1 MASVDL
7 QEKVNFTR
15 LSRLLVDKGTEAL
28 RNTFDGI
35 HPPASLPAVL
45 NANKTSLLRLKPRV
59 INNSQWNLLYPP
71 SGDPAD
77 AKTFDVT
84 LLTVLFRNICG
95 FSKTGWSVMPVDT
108 DRSTQA
114 NIVRIKSYRNEVY
127 AHVTSTQV
135 DDATFESLWQKISQA
150 LIELNIPQ
158 NDVDNLKICPLALEE
173 EIYIRV
179 LKDWKL
185 REEECIAQE
194 QEVLKELTH
203 LRQIAEESRDGIN
216 KILTLHDKKE
226 LPESPQKRLSQVPGD
241 SSPENKRCKQ
251 DDDDH
256 LRKLAKCSFKT
267 KIKRKVE
274 FFMPETRKWLF
285 KEVND
290 WFLGEKN
297 GSRILVLKAG
307 PGFGKS
313 VFAAKLCEDFKKN
326 GKLAACHF
334 CDFSDSNY
342 RNPMMMLQSLASQ
355 MCENIHGFK
364 EKLLDQLK
372 RPHKVSSLKDAF
384 GVYLQNPLDELE
396 IDELEPLLIVIDG
409 LDESSADDKND
420 IVNLVADYFP
430 DLPDHIRVLVTSRP
444 EISLAKLNGIHEID
458 IGIKDANNESD
469 IAMYLKYFLPS
480 IAERNDNSSLG
491 VLKKLVSMC
500 EGSFLYAFHVQCEL
514 KKRDDLNMMT
524 VQEILNIVPKSLYFV
539 YQKYFQRLEDEFKAL
554 REDIDVMKLLEVFV
568 AAKGALPLS
577 FVPRALG
584 LVPDCRKSKT
594 IIQKVNVAL
603 SCLLYVSDDLVTVFH
618 KSVID
623 WLLAKGYQDH
633 QYVVKISNGDKLLWQ
648 ISEKV
653 FEEIKEVV
661 CSGRELDFNNEVKYA
676 LEYGFVHLLA
686 CDMKKCLYWL
696 VDVVIIHA
704 ILSISHRSDIAFF
717 LCNLWKDSLRF
728 GAVESDELRARIA
741 WHILEMKSIESRR
754 LTASLSSLYLES
766 VLARSPKGCFGD
778 DEKNIVKSLL
788 SKTTMFVDLVYDEV
802 EVIPHAIWCSPT
814 TAPLIVAAGMSKDKA
829 IVALAQM
836 DGTITVLGLP
846 SLVELW
852 QYSTEYRVPCCTF
865 APDDSVVL
873 FGKLETALSIAEKR
887 EIPFF
892 HGNQETFKSCTF
904 SPNGKKLATCDRS
917 KKVKLWD
924 VGKQNLLSLIYH
936 EVAVD
941 WCSFDNTGL
950 LIAALTRSKVGSCKY
965 QPFSFCVWNAVT
977 LQRCDMRPLPE
988 PKFKSGKASHS
999 QLCKSCFRPG
1009 FKKTP
1014 TFDISAK
1021 TPFTLWGCKQM
1032 DSFTWSTGMYNGV
1045 ECMFVVRSDCVSV
1058 IESIHFTTLAVWNFN
1073 SGSASIFGTIYPE
1086 MKPIKD
1092 DRWLY
1097 ASTENLIVF
1106 GTLPP
1111 PAVCPTQVLSCS
1123 FSPDGSKLA
1132 TCTSDGCINIW
1143 NVHTRK
1149 VEQRS
1154 KHGEGNSSFACWWS
1168 EKFFFVFEIV
1178 DKIPRLSK
1186 YSVDVNLKIMLSR
1199 RQHVPLC
1206 HLANELMSQLSVVSF
1221 SEGFLCFN
1229 CGKTNP
1235 VIVDVSKDSGPQ
1247 MVTLPRI
1254 NPYMSITVSPGAS
1267 FIVGVGYIKSW
1278 ISSLDTITYYIWK
1291 RNTEKPAVYE
1301 LHCTCLWRNEGHC
1314 FGGASSKQRRRS
1326 RGSAPHFYTELD
1338 FSNGLEHNWGG
1349 VAPPSPPFN
1358 YATGTCVSKYEMADS
1373 LTDVICCFTN
1383 DSKVVFIASEQTFP
1397 ERRNWRIL
1405 DLNTGVHRDLYS
1417 PFELPISKLFYLN
1430 NDRVVIAVSP
1440 ECITFLDMES
1450 GAVLGQSFQ
1459 PYLDGDFLKQTKLS
1473 PNETVIAYP
1482 RVNGDMKFLRLFEK
1496 RLATNTGPK
1505 AMATKY

>member
-1 MASVDL
+1 M
-7 QEKVNFTR
+7 
-15 LSRLLVDKGTEAL
+15 

-35 HPPASLPAVL
+35 HPPATLPAVL
-45 NANKTSLLRLKPRV
+45 NANKPSLLSLKLRV

-71 SGDPAD
+71 SGNPPDV
-77 AKTFDVT
+77 KSFDVT

-95 FSKTGWSVMPVDT
+95 FPKTGWSVMPVDT

-114 NIVRIKSYRNEVY
+114 NIVRIKLYRNEVY
-127 AHVTSTQV
+127 AHVPLTQV
-135 DDATFESLWQKISQA
+135 DNATFESLWQKISQA

-158 NDVDNLKICPLALEE
+158 NDVDDLKICPLAPEE
-173 EIYIRV
+173 EIYIR
-179 LKDWKL
+179 LLEDWEL
-185 REEECIAQE
+185 REEEVSKQ
-194 QEVLKELTH
+194 LTH
-203 LRQIAEESRDGIN
+203 LQQIVEENRDDIK
-216 KILTLHDKKE
+216 KILTLQDKKE

-251 DDDDH
+251 DDEDH

-274 FFMPETRKWLF
+274 FFMPETRQWLL

-290 WFLGEKN
+290 WFLGKKN

-334 CDFSDSNY
+334 CDFSDSNL

-396 IDELEPLLIVIDG
+396 IDEREPLLIVIDG

-444 EISLAKLNGIHEID
+444 EISLAKLNGIPEID

-480 IAERNDNSSLG
+480 IAQRNDNSSLG

-514 KKRDDLNMMT
+514 KKRDELNKMT
-524 VQEILNIVPKSLYFV
+524 VQEIVNIVPKSLDFV
-539 YQKYFQRLEDEFKAL
+539 YQKYFQRLEDELKAL
-554 REDIDVMKLLEVFV
+554 RENVDIMKLLEVFV
-568 AAKGALPLS
+568 AAKGPLPLT
-577 FVPRALG
+577 FVTRTLG
-584 LVPDCRKSKT
+584 LAPDCRETKT
-594 IIQKVNVAL
+594 IIQKVNVAI

-618 KSVID
+618 KSVFD

-633 QYVVKISNGDKLLWQ
+633 QYAVNISNGDKLLWQ
-648 ISEKV
+648 LCEKV

-661 CSGRELDFNNEVKYA
+661 CSGHVLDFNNDVKYA

-704 ILSISHRSDIAFF
+704 TFSSESSEGSIANDA
-717 LCNLWKDSLRF
+717 LDCNHLWEDSLRF

-741 WHILEMKSIESRR
+741 WHILEMKSIESGR
-754 LTASLSSLYLES
+754 LTAPLSSLYLES
-766 VLARSPKGCFGD
+766 VLARSPKGCFSD
-778 DEKNIVKSLL
+778 NEKNIAKSLL

-802 EVIPHAIWCSPT
+802 EVIPHAIWCIPSS
-814 TAPLIVAAGMSKDKA
+814 LWIVAVGMSKDKTM
-829 IVALAQM
+829 VALAQE
-836 DGTITVLGLP
+836 DGTITVLSLP

-852 QYSTEYRVPCCTF
+852 QYSTEYHVSCCTF
-865 APDDSVVL
+865 APDDSLVL
-873 FGKLETALSIAEKR
+873 FGKLETALGIAKKR
-887 EIPFF
+887 EIFF
-892 HGNQETFKSCTF
+892 FRGNQEIFESCAF
-904 SPNGKKLATCDRS
+904 SPNGKRLVTCDRS
-917 KKVKLWD
+917 KEIKLWD
-924 VGKQNLLSLIYH
+924 VGRRNLLSLIYH
-936 EVAVD
+936 EVGVN
-941 WCSFDNTGL
+941 WCSFDSTGL
-950 LIAALTRSKVGSCKY
+950 LIVGGCWETSFDLDEED
-965 QPFSFCVWNAVT
+965 QESFCAWNAIT

-988 PKFKSGKASHS
+988 REFKSGKTFHGRF
-999 QLCKSCFRPG
+999 CKSHFLPG
-1009 FKKTP
+1009 LKKPLTSKLSKVDP
-1014 TFDISAK
+1014 HLPLQSKPIED
-1021 TPFTLWGCKQM
+1021 L
-1032 DSFTWSTGMYNGV
+1032 TWSTGMYNDV
-1045 ECMFVVRSDCVSV
+1045 ECIFVLSDRSVSV
-1058 IESIHFTTLAVWNFN
+1058 IENIHFTTLAVWNFN
-1073 SGSASIFGTIYPE
+1073 SGSVNTRDTIFPE
-1086 MKPIKD
+1086 MKAIKD
-1092 DRWLY
+1092 DRWLH

-1143 NVHTRK
+1143 DVHTRK

-1168 EKFFFVFEIV
+1168 ENFFFVFEIV
-1178 DKIPRLSK
+1178 DKIPRLAK

-1199 RQHVPLC
+1199 CQQVPLC
-1206 HLANELMSQLSVVSF
+1206 HLANELMSQLPVVSF
-1221 SEGFLCFN
+1221 AEGFLCLD
-1229 CGKTNP
+1229 CGKTKP
-1235 VIVDVSKDSGPQ
+1235 VEIVNVSKDGGPQ
-1247 MVTLPRI
+1247 MVTLPGI
-1254 NPYMSITVSPGAS
+1254 EPQMSITVSPGAS
-1267 FIVGVGYIKSW
+1267 FIVGAKSA
-1278 ISSLDTITYYIWK
+1278 SYHIWK

-1301 LHCTCLWRNEGHC
+1301 LQGTYNTAGSL
-1314 FGGASSKQRRRS
+1314 
-1326 RGSAPHFYTELD
+1326 RG
-1338 FSNGLEHNWGG
+1338 
-1349 VAPPSPPFN
+1349 V
-1358 YATGTCVSKYEMADS
+1358 K
-1373 LTDVICCFTN
+1373 CCFTN
-1383 DSKVVFIASEQTFP
+1383 DSEVVFVASERLLATP
-1397 ERRNWRIL
+1397 IDLRIL
-1405 DLNTGVHRDLYS
+1405 DLNTGVHRDRYFVS
-1417 PFELPISKLFYLN
+1417 FIPGPISKLFYLN
-1430 NDRVVIAVSP
+1430 NDRVFIVVSY
-1440 ECITFLDMES
+1440 ECITFLGMES
-1450 GAVLGQSFQ
+1450 GAVLGQSPQ
-1459 PYLDGDFLKQTKLS
+1459 PYLHGDLLEKTKLS

-1482 RVNGDMKFLRLFEK
+1482 RVNGDMKFLRLLGR

>member
-1 MASVDL
+1 MASADL
-7 QEKVNFTR
+7 QEKANFTR

-59 INNSQWNLLYPP
+59 INNSQWNVLYPP
-71 SGDPAD
+71 SGDPPD

-127 AHVTSTQV
+127 AHATSTQV
-135 DDATFESLWQKISQA
+135 DNATFESLWQKISQA

-158 NDVDNLKICPLALEE
+158 NDVDDLKICSLALEE
-173 EIYIRV
+173 EIYIRI

-194 QEVLKELTH
+194 EEVLKQLTH
-203 LRQIAEESRDGIN
+203 LQQIVEENRDDIK

-241 SSPENKRCKQ
+241 SSPENKRFKQ
-251 DDDDH
+251 DDEDH
-256 LRKLAKCSFKT
+256 LRKLAKFNFKT
-267 KIKRKVE
+267 KIKRKIKL
-274 FFMPETRKWLF
+274 FMSQTRKWLL

-290 WFLGEKN
+290 WFLGKKN
-297 GSRILVLKAG
+297 ESSILVLKAG

-334 CDFSDSNY
+334 CDFSDSNL

-372 RPHKVSSLKDAF
+372 RPHEVSSLKDAF

-396 IDELEPLLIVIDG
+396 IDEREPLLIVIDG
-409 LDESSADDKND
+409 LDESVADDKND
-420 IVNLVADYFP
+420 IIVNLIADYFP

-444 EISLAKLNGIHEID
+444 EISLAKLNGIPEID
-458 IGIKDANNESD
+458 IGIKDANNKSD

-480 IAERNDNSSLG
+480 IAQRNDSLE
-491 VLKKLVSMC
+491 VLKKLVSTF

-514 KKRDDLNMMT
+514 KKRDDLNKMT
-524 VQEILNIVPKSLYFV
+524 VQEIVNIVPKSLDFV

-554 REDIDVMKLLEVFV
+554 REDIGVMKLLEMFV
-568 AAKGALPLS
+568 AAKGPLPLS

-584 LVPDCRKSKT
+584 LAPDCRETKT
-594 IIQKVNVAL
+594 IIQKVNVAI

-618 KSVID
+618 KSVFD

-648 ISEKV
+648 ICEKV

-661 CSGRELDFNNEVKYA
+661 CSGHELDFNNNVKYA

-686 CDMKKCLYWL
+686 CDMKECLYWL
-696 VDVVIIHA
+696 VDVVVIHA
-704 ILSISHRSDIAFF
+704 TFSSELSEGSIANDA
-717 LCNLWKDSLRF
+717 LDCNHLWEDSLRF

-741 WHILEMKSIESRR
+741 WHILEMKSIESGR
-754 LTASLSSLYLES
+754 LTAPLSSLYLES
-766 VLARSPKGCFGD
+766 VLARSPKGCFSD
-778 DEKNIVKSLL
+778 NEKNIAKSLL

-802 EVIPHAIWCSPT
+802 EVIPHAIWCIPSS
-814 TAPLIVAAGMSKDKA
+814 LRIVAVGMSKDKTM
-829 IVALAQM
+829 VALAQE
-836 DGTITVLGLP
+836 DGTITVLSLP

-852 QYSTEYRVPCCTF
+852 QYSTEYHVSCCTF
-865 APDDSVVL
+865 APDDSLVL
-873 FGKLETALSIAEKR
+873 FGKLETALDIAEKR

-892 HGNQETFKSCTF
+892 HGNQEIFRSCAF
-904 SPNGKKLATCDRS
+904 SPNGKRLVTCDRS
-917 KKVKLWD
+917 KEIKLWD
-924 VGKQNLLSLIYH
+924 VGKENLLSLIYH
-936 EVAVD
+936 EVGVN
-941 WCSFDNTGL
+941 WCSFDSTGL
-950 LIAALTRSKVGSCKY
+950 LIVG
-965 QPFSFCVWNAVT
+965 
-977 LQRCDMRPLPE
+977 
-988 PKFKSGKASHS
+988 
-999 QLCKSCFRPG
+999 
-1009 FKKTP
+1009 
-1014 TFDISAK
+1014 
-1021 TPFTLWGCKQM
+1021 GC
-1032 DSFTWSTGMYNGV
+1032 WESTGMYNDV
-1045 ECMFVVRSDCVSV
+1045 ECIFVLSDRSVSV
-1058 IESIHFTTLAVWNFN
+1058 IENIHFTTLAVWNFN
-1073 SGSASIFGTIYPE
+1073 SGSVGTRDTIFPE
-1086 MKPIKD
+1086 MKAIKD
-1092 DRWLY
+1092 DRWLH

-1168 EKFFFVFEIV
+1168 ENFFFVFEIV

-1199 RQHVPLC
+1199 CQQVPLC
-1206 HLANELMSQLSVVSF
+1206 HLANELMSQLPVVSF
-1221 SEGFLCFN
+1221 AEGFLCFD
-1229 CGKTNP
+1229 CGKTKP
-1235 VIVDVSKDSGPQ
+1235 VEIVNVSKDGGPQ
-1247 MVTLPRI
+1247 MVTLPGI
-1254 NPYMSITVSPGAS
+1254 EPQMSITVSPRAS
-1267 FIVGVGYIKSW
+1267 FIVGAKSA
-1278 ISSLDTITYYIWK
+1278 SYHIWK

-1301 LHCTCLWRNEGHC
+1301 LQGTYNT
-1314 FGGASSKQRRRS
+1314 A
-1326 RGSAPHFYTELD
+1326 GSLR
-1338 FSNGLEHNWGG
+1338 
-1349 VAPPSPPFN
+1349 
-1358 YATGTCVSKYEMADS
+1358 
-1373 LTDVICCFTN
+1373 DVKCCFTN
-1383 DSKVVFIASEQTFP
+1383 DSEVVFVASKRLLATP
-1397 ERRNWRIL
+1397 IDLRIL
-1405 DLNTGVHRDLYS
+1405 DLNTGVQRYIFFSIYTRSD
-1417 PFELPISKLFYLN
+1417 FQ
-1430 NDRVVIAVSP
+1430 
-1440 ECITFLDMES
+1440 
-1450 GAVLGQSFQ
+1450 AVLLEQRQSC
-1459 PYLDGDFLKQTKLS
+1459 YRCLL
-1473 PNETVIAYP
+1473 
-1482 RVNGDMKFLRLFEK
+1482 
-1496 RLATNTGPK
+1496 
-1505 AMATKY
+1505 

>member
-1 MASVDL
+1 MASADL
-7 QEKVNFTR
+7 QEKANFTR

-35 HPPASLPAVL
+35 HRPASLPAVL

-71 SGDPAD
+71 SGDPPD
-77 AKTFDVT
+77 VKTFDVT

-95 FSKTGWSVMPVDT
+95 FPKTGWSVMPVDT
-108 DRSTQA
+108 DRSAQA

-135 DDATFESLWQKISQA
+135 DNTTFELLWQKISQA

-158 NDVDNLKICPLALEE
+158 NDVDDLKVCPLALEE

-194 QEVLKELTH
+194 EELLKKLEDIGCSLNRLTESNEDQIKLLSALQEK
-203 LRQIAEESRDGIN
+203 
-216 KILTLHDKKE
+216 DKRE
-226 LPESPQKRLSQVPGD
+226 HSESPQKRLSQVPGD
-241 SSPENKRCKQ
+241 SSPENKRFKHEYE
-251 DDDDH
+251 DH
-256 LRKLAKCSFKT
+256 LRKLAKFNFKT
-267 KIKRKVE
+267 KTKRKVE
-274 FFMPETRKWLF
+274 FFMPETRKWLL

-290 WFLGEKN
+290 WFLGKKN
-297 GSRILVLKAG
+297 GSSILVLKAG

-313 VFAAKLCEDFKKN
+313 VFTAKLCEDFKKN

-334 CDFSDSNY
+334 CDFSDSNL

-372 RPHKVSSLKDAF
+372 RPHEVSSLKDAF

-396 IDELEPLLIVIDG
+396 IDEREPLLIVIDG
-409 LDESSADDKND
+409 LDESAADDKND
-420 IVNLVADYFP
+420 IVNLIADYFP
-430 DLPDHIRVLVTSRP
+430 DLPDHINVLVTSRP
-444 EISLAKLNGIHEID
+444 EISLAKLNGIPEID

-480 IAERNDNSSLG
+480 IAQRNHNSNLG
-491 VLKKLVSMC
+491 VLKQLVSMC
-500 EGSFLYAFHVQCEL
+500 EGSFLYAFHVQSEL
-514 KKRDDLNMMT
+514 KKRDDLNKMT
-524 VQEILNIVPKSLYFV
+524 VQEIVNIVPKSLDFV
-539 YQKYFQRLEDEFKAL
+539 YQKYFQRLEDEFKGL
-554 REDIDVMKLLEVFV
+554 REDIDLMKFLELFV
-568 AAKGALPLS
+568 ATKGPLPLS

-584 LVPDCRKSKT
+584 LAPDCRKSKT

-648 ISEKV
+648 ICENV

-661 CSGRELDFNNEVKYA
+661 CSGHELDFNNEVKYA
-676 LEYGFVHLLA
+676 LAYGFVHLLA

-704 ILSISHRSDIAFF
+704 ILSISGRVFIGNFPVS
-717 LCNLWKDSLRF
+717 NVWEDSLCF
-728 GAVESDELRARIA
+728 GAVESDELRTRIA
-741 WHILEMKSIESRR
+741 WHILEMKSIKSGS
-754 LTASLSSLYLES
+754 LTAPLSSLYLES
-766 VLARSPKGCFGD
+766 VLARSPKGCFSD
-778 DEKNIVKSLL
+778 NEKNIAKSLL

-802 EVIPHAIWCSPT
+802 VVVPHAIWCSGD
-814 TAPLIVAAGMSKDKA
+814 PLSWIVAVGMSKDKT
-829 IVALAQM
+829 IVALAQT
-836 DGTITVLGLP
+836 DGTITVLSLP

-852 QYSTEYRVPCCTF
+852 QYSTEHRVKCCTF
-865 APDDSVVL
+865 APDDSFVL
-873 FGKLETALSIAEKR
+873 FGKFETALSIADKR

-892 HGNQETFKSCTF
+892 HGNQEIFQSCAF
-904 SPNGKKLATCDRS
+904 SPNGKRLVTCDGS
-917 KKVKLWD
+917 MEIKLWD
-924 VGKQNLLSLIYH
+924 VGKQNLLSLLCH
-936 EVAVD
+936 EVPVK
-941 WCSFDNTGL
+941 WCLFDSTGL
-950 LIAALTRSKVGSCKY
+950 LIVGGYDVIFFCSENEEHEGEEDLD
-965 QPFSFCVWNAVT
+965 SLCVWNAVT
-977 LQRCDMRPLPE
+977 LQRCDMRPLPQRE
-988 PKFKSGKASHS
+988 SKSGKTSHG
-999 QLCKSCFRPG
+999 QFCKSHFRPG
-1009 FKKTP
+1009 LKKP
-1014 TFDISAK
+1014 LIYKISGVH
-1021 TPFTLWGCKQM
+1021 PLLPSISKQI
-1032 DSFTWSTGMYNGV
+1032 DYLTWSTGMYNGV
-1045 ECMFVVRSDCVSV
+1045 GCIFVLGYQSVSV
-1058 IESIHFTTLAVWNFN
+1058 IDNIHFTTLAVWNFN
-1073 SGSASIFGTIYPE
+1073 NGSVPTPVQIFREI
-1086 MKPIKD
+1086 KAIKD

-1097 ASTENLIVF
+1097 ASTRNVTVF

-1111 PAVCPTQVLSCS
+1111 PAVSPTHVLSCS

-1154 KHGEGNSSFACWWS
+1154 KHGEGNLSFACWWS
-1168 EKFFFVFEIV
+1168 ENFFFVFEIV
-1178 DKIPRLSK
+1178 HKIPRLSK

-1199 RQHVPLC
+1199 CQQVPLC
-1206 HLANELMSQLSVVSF
+1206 HLANELMPQLSFVSF

-1235 VIVDVSKDSGPQ
+1235 VIVDVSKDGGPQ
-1247 MVTLPRI
+1247 MVTLPGI
-1254 NPYMSITVSPGAS
+1254 KPHMSITVSPGAS
-1267 FIVGVGYIKSW
+1267 FIVGA
-1278 ISSLDTITYYIWK
+1278 ISASYHIWK

-1301 LHCTCLWRNEGHC
+1301 LHSTYPTKYDL
-1314 FGGASSKQRRRS
+1314 
-1326 RGSAPHFYTELD
+1326 
-1338 FSNGLEHNWGG
+1338 G
-1349 VAPPSPPFN
+1349 VLL
-1358 YATGTCVSKYEMADS
+1358 K
-1373 LTDVICCFTN
+1373 DVICCFTN
-1383 DSKVVFIASEQTFP
+1383 DSQVVIGVSEQMFLQ
-1397 ERRNWRIL
+1397 RIVWRIL
-1405 DLNTGVHRDLYS
+1405 DLNTGVHRDQYF
-1417 PFELPISKLFYLN
+1417 PFKLPISKLFYLN
-1430 NDRVVIAVSP
+1430 NDRVVIAVSR
-1440 ECITFLDMES
+1440 EYITFLDMES
-1450 GAVLGQSFQ
+1450 GAVLGHSFQ
-1459 PYLDGDFLKQTKLS
+1459 PYLDGDLLKQTKLS
-1473 PNETVIAYP
+1473 PNQTVIAYP
-1482 RVNGDMKFLRLFEK
+1482 RVNGDMKFLRLFGR

>member
-1 MASVDL
+1 MASADL
-7 QEKVNFTR
+7 QEKANFTR

-35 HPPASLPAVL
+35 HPPASVPAVL
-45 NANKTSLLRLKPRV
+45 NANKTSLLSLKHRV

-71 SGDPAD
+71 SGDPPD
-77 AKTFDVT
+77 VKTFDVT
-84 LLTVLFRNICG
+84 LLTVLLRNICG
-95 FSKTGWSVMPVDT
+95 FPTTGWSVMPVDT

-135 DDATFESLWQKISQA
+135 DNATFESLWQKISQA

-158 NDVDNLKICPLALEE
+158 NDVDDLKICPLAPEE
-173 EIYIRV
+173 EIYIR
-179 LKDWKL
+179 LLEDWKL
-185 REEECIAQE
+185 REEEVSKQ
-194 QEVLKELTH
+194 LTH
-203 LRQIAEESRDGIN
+203 LQQMTEENRDNIK
-216 KILTLHDKKE
+216 KILTLQDKKE
-226 LPESPQKRLSQVPGD
+226 LPESPQKRLSQAPGD

-251 DDDDH
+251 DDEDH

-274 FFMPETRKWLF
+274 FFMPETRKWLL

-290 WFLGEKN
+290 WFLGKKN

-313 VFAAKLCEDFKKN
+313 VFAAKLCEDFKKS

-334 CDFSDSNY
+334 CDFSDSNL

-355 MCENIHGFK
+355 MCETIHGFK

-396 IDELEPLLIVIDG
+396 IDEREPLLIVIDG
-409 LDESSADDKND
+409 LDESAGDDKND
-420 IVNLVADYFP
+420 IVNLIADYFP
-430 DLPDHIRVLVTSRP
+430 DLPDHINVLVTSRP
-444 EISLAKLNGIHEID
+444 EISLAKLNGIPEID
-458 IGIKDANNESD
+458 IGIKDPNNESD
-469 IAMYLKYFLPS
+469 IAMYLNYFLPS

-491 VLKKLVSMC
+491 VLKQLVSMC

-514 KKRDDLNMMT
+514 KKRDDLNKMT
-524 VQEILNIVPKSLYFV
+524 VQEIVNIVPKSLDFV

-584 LVPDCRKSKT
+584 LAPDCRKSKT

-633 QYVVKISNGDKLLWQ
+633 QYAVKISNGDKLLWQ
-648 ISEKV
+648 ICEKV

-661 CSGRELDFNNEVKYA
+661 CSGRELDFNKDVKYA
-676 LEYGFVHLLA
+676 LRYGFVHLLA
-686 CDMKKCLYWL
+686 CDMKKCLYWS
-696 VDVVIIHA
+696 VDVVIVHA
-704 ILSISHRSDIAFF
+704 ILCISHEVATDIFSVWK
-717 LCNLWKDSLRF
+717 LCWDVWEVSLRF

-741 WHILEMKSIESRR
+741 WHTVESESILIHIVTHYEP
-754 LTASLSSLYLES
+754 LSSCYLKS
-766 VLARSPKGCFGD
+766 VLARSPKGCFSD
-778 DEKNIVKSLL
+778 NEKNIAKSLL

-802 EVIPHAIWCSPT
+802 EVIPRAIWCNRTS
-814 TAPLIVAAGMSKDKA
+814 LSGIVAVEMSKDKT
-829 IVALAQM
+829 IVAVAQL
-836 DGTITVLGLP
+836 DGTITVLSLP

-852 QYSTEYRVPCCTF
+852 QYSTECDVSCCTF
-865 APDDSVVL
+865 APDDSFVL

-892 HGNQETFKSCTF
+892 HGNQEVFRSCAF
-904 SPNGKKLATCDRS
+904 SPNGKRLVTCDCS
-917 KKVKLWD
+917 KEIKLWD
-924 VGKQNLLSLIYH
+924 VGKQKVLSLIYH
-936 EVAVD
+936 EVLIN
-941 WCSFDNTGL
+941 WCSFDSTGL
-950 LIAALTRSKVGSCKY
+950 LIVGGYWAKKIYDKVLDSADEEHQHHKGEEDLD
-965 QPFSFCVWNAVT
+965 SFCVWNAVT

-988 PKFKSGKASHS
+988 RVSKSGKTSHG
-999 QLCKSCFRPG
+999 QLCKSCFRPEL
-1009 FKKTP
+1009 KKTP
-1014 TFDISAK
+1014 TYKIYGVDPYVPWQS
-1021 TPFTLWGCKQM
+1021 KQI
-1032 DSFTWSTGMYNGV
+1032 DDLTWSTGMYNGV
-1045 ECMFVVRSDCVSV
+1045 ECIFVVGYRSVSV
-1058 IESIHFTTLAVWNFN
+1058 IENIHFTTLAVWNFN
-1073 SGSASIFGTIYPE
+1073 YGGADALDPIFRE
-1086 MKPIKD
+1086 MKAIKD

-1097 ASTENLIVF
+1097 ASTENVIVF
-1106 GTLPP
+1106 GTSP
-1111 PAVCPTQVLSCS
+1111 PAVCPTRVLSSS

-1143 NVHTRK
+1143 NVHTSK
-1149 VEQRS
+1149 VEQRT

-1168 EKFFFVFEIV
+1168 EKFLFVLEIV

-1199 RQHVPLC
+1199 SQQVPLC
-1206 HLANELMSQLSVVSF
+1206 HLPNELMPQLSVVSF
-1221 SEGFLCFN
+1221 AEGFLCFD
-1229 CGKTNP
+1229 CGKTKP
-1235 VIVDVSKDSGPQ
+1235 VEIVNVSKDGGPQ
-1247 MVTLPRI
+1247 MVTLPGI
-1254 NPYMSITVSPGAS
+1254 EPQMSIAVSPGAS
-1267 FIVGVGYIKSW
+1267 FIFGAKSA
-1278 ISSLDTITYYIWK
+1278 SYHIWK

-1301 LHCTCLWRNEGHC
+1301 LQGTYLFKNNT
-1314 FGGASSKQRRRS
+1314 A
-1326 RGSAPHFYTELD
+1326 GSLR
-1338 FSNGLEHNWGG
+1338 
-1349 VAPPSPPFN
+1349 
-1358 YATGTCVSKYEMADS
+1358 
-1373 LTDVICCFTN
+1373 DVKCCFTN
-1383 DSKVVFIASEQTFP
+1383 DSEVVFMASEGRIP
-1397 ERRNWRIL
+1397 EPIDWRIL

-1417 PFELPISKLFYLN
+1417 PFRQSRISKLFYLN
-1430 NDRVVIAVSP
+1430 NDRVVIVVSYA
-1440 ECITFLDMES
+1440 CLTFFDMES
-1450 GAVLGQSFQ
+1450 GAVLGQSSQ
-1459 PYLDGDFLKQTKLS
+1459 PYLDGDLLKQTKLS

-1482 RVNGDMKFLRLFEK
+1482 RVNGDMKFLRLLGR

>member
-1 MASVDL
+1 MASADL
-7 QEKVNFTR
+7 QEKANFTR

-28 RNTFDGI
+28 RKTFDGI
-35 HPPASLPAVL
+35 HRPASLPAVL

-71 SGDPAD
+71 SGDPPD
-77 AKTFDVT
+77 VKTFDVT
-84 LLTVLFRNICG
+84 LLTVLFRNICR
-95 FSKTGWSVMPVDT
+95 FPKKGWSVAPVDT

-135 DDATFESLWQKISQA
+135 DNATFESLWQKISQA
-150 LIELNIPQ
+150 LIELKIPQ
-158 NDVDNLKICPLALEE
+158 NDVDDLKVCPLAPEE

-179 LKDWKL
+179 LEDWKL
-185 REEECIAQE
+185 REEEE
-194 QEVLKELTH
+194 EEEVLQKLEGIGCSINRLTE
-203 LRQIAEESRDGIN
+203 ITEDGI
-216 KILTLHDKKE
+216 KRFSAWQEKDKKE
-226 LPESPQKRLSQVPGD
+226 HPESPQARLSQVPGD
-241 SSPENKRCKQ
+241 DSRCKL
-251 DDDDH
+251 DDEDH
-256 LRKLAKCSFKT
+256 LRKLAKCNFKT

-274 FFMPETRKWLF
+274 SFMPETRKWLL

-290 WFLGEKN
+290 WFLGKKN
-297 GSRILVLKAG
+297 ESRILVLKAG

-334 CDFSDSNY
+334 CDFSDSNL

-355 MCENIHGFK
+355 MCETIHGFE

-396 IDELEPLLIVIDG
+396 IDEREPLLILIDG
-409 LDESSADDKND
+409 LDESAADDKND
-420 IVNLVADYFP
+420 IVNLIANYFV
-430 DLPDHIRVLVTSRP
+430 DLPDCVKVLVTSRP
-444 EISLAKLNGIHEID
+444 EISMAKLRGIHEIN
-458 IGIKDANNESD
+458 IGNDDANNDSD
-469 IAMYLKYFLPS
+469 LSIYLKNSLPD
-480 IAERNDNSSLG
+480 IGQRNENCDSA
-491 VLKKLVSMC
+491 VLEQLVSMC

-514 KKRDDLNMMT
+514 KKRNDLNKMT
-524 VQEILNIVPKSLYFV
+524 VQEIVNIVPKSLDFV
-539 YQKYFQRLEDEFKAL
+539 YQEYFQRLEDELKVL
-554 REDIDVMKLLEVFV
+554 RENVDVMKLLEVFV
-568 AAKGALPLS
+568 AAKGPLPLT
-577 FVPRALG
+577 FVTRTLG
-584 LVPDCRKSKT
+584 LAPACRETKT
-594 IIQKVNVAL
+594 IIQKVNVAI

-618 KSVID
+618 KSVFD
-623 WLLAKGYQDH
+623 WLLVKGYQDH
-633 QYVVKISNGDKLLWQ
+633 PYAVKLSNGDKLLWK
-648 ISEKV
+648 ICEKV
-653 FEEIKEVV
+653 FEETKEVV
-661 CSGRELDFNNEVKYA
+661 CSGHELDFNNEVKYA
-676 LEYGFVHLLA
+676 LEYGFYHLLA
-686 CDMKKCLYWL
+686 SDMKKCLYWL
-696 VDVVIIHA
+696 VDVVIIQA
-704 ILSISHRSDIAFF
+704 MLSLSRQLLRAML
-717 LCNLWKDSLRF
+717 LCDVWKDSLRF
-728 GAVESDELRARIA
+728 GAVESDELRARTA
-741 WHILEMKSIESRR
+741 WHIVEIEYISIDSRH
-754 LTASLSSLYLES
+754 APLSSCYLES
-766 VLARSPKGCFGD
+766 VLARSPKGFFSD
-778 DEKNIVKSLL
+778 DEKNIAKSLL
-788 SKTTMFVDLVYDEV
+788 SKTTMFADLVYDEV
-802 EVIPHAIWCSPT
+802 EVIPHAIWCSGD
-814 TAPLIVAAGMSKDKA
+814 PLYRIETAGMSKDKTM
-829 IVALAQM
+829 VALAQEN
-836 DGTITVLGLP
+836 GTITVLSLP

-852 QYSTEYRVPCCTF
+852 QYSTEYHVSCCTF
-865 APDDSVVL
+865 APDDSFVL

-892 HGNQETFKSCTF
+892 HGNQETFQSCAF
-904 SPNGKKLATCDRS
+904 SPNGKKLATCDGS
-917 KKVKLWD
+917 KEVKLWD

-936 EVAVD
+936 EVAVN
-941 WCSFDNTGL
+941 WCSFDNIGL
-950 LIAALTRSKVGSCKY
+950 LILALTGRKVEPYGY
-965 QPFSFCVWNAVT
+965 QPLNSFCVWNAVT
-977 LQRCDMRPLPE
+977 LQRCDMRPLPQR
-988 PKFKSGKASHS
+988 KFKSGKASHS

-1009 FKKTP
+1009 LKKTP

-1032 DSFTWSTGMYNGV
+1032 DDFTGSTGMYNGV
-1045 ECMFVVRSDCVSV
+1045 ECMFVVLSDCVNV
-1058 IESIHFTTLAVWNFN
+1058 IENIHFTTLAVWNVN
-1073 SGSASIFGTIYPE
+1073 SGSASNLGTIYPE

-1097 ASTENLIVF
+1097 VSAINLIVF

-1123 FSPDGSKLA
+1123 FSPDSSKLA

-1221 SEGFLCFN
+1221 SEGFLRFN

-1235 VIVDVSKDSGPQ
+1235 VIVDVSKDGGPQ
-1247 MVTLPRI
+1247 MVTLPGI
-1254 NPYMSITVSPGAS
+1254 KPCMSITVSPGAS
-1267 FIVGVGYIKSW
+1267 FIVGAKSA
-1278 ISSLDTITYYIWK
+1278 SYHIWK

-1301 LHCTCLWRNEGHC
+1301 LHSTY
-1314 FGGASSKQRRRS
+1314 
-1326 RGSAPHFYTELD
+1326 PT
-1338 FSNGLEHNWGG
+1338 
-1349 VAPPSPPFN
+1349 
-1358 YATGTCVSKYEMADS
+1358 KYD
-1373 LTDVICCFTN
+1373 LVVLLKDVICCFTN
-1383 DSKVVFIASEQTFP
+1383 DSKVVFIASEQTFA
-1397 ERRNWRIL
+1397 ERINWRIL
-1405 DLNTGVHRDLYS
+1405 DLNTGVHTDVYFR
-1417 PFELPISKLFYLN
+1417 FELPISKLFYLN
-1430 NDRVVIAVSP
+1430 NDRVVIAVSD

-1482 RVNGDMKFLRLFEK
+1482 RVNGDMKFLRLFGR
-1496 RLATNTGPK
+1496 RLATNTGRK

>member
-7 QEKVNFTR
+7 QEKANFTR

-28 RNTFDGI
+28 RKTFDGI
-35 HPPASLPAVL
+35 HRPASLPAVL

-71 SGDPAD
+71 SGDPPD
-77 AKTFDVT
+77 VKTFDVT

-95 FSKTGWSVMPVDT
+95 FPKTGWSVAPVDT

-135 DDATFESLWQKISQA
+135 DNATFESLWQKISQA

-158 NDVDNLKICPLALEE
+158 NDVDDLKICSLALEE
-173 EIYIRV
+173 EIVIRV

-185 REEECIAQE
+185 REEEYIAQE
-194 QEVLKELTH
+194 EEVLKKLEDIGCSLNRLTESNED
-203 LRQIAEESRDGIN
+203 QIKLLSALQE
-216 KILTLHDKKE
+216 KDKKE
-226 LPESPQKRLSQVPGD
+226 HAESPQKRLSQVPGD
-241 SSPENKRCKQ
+241 SSPENKQ
-251 DDDDH
+251 DDEDH

-274 FFMPETRKWLF
+274 SFMPETRKWLL

-290 WFLGEKN
+290 WFLGKKN

-334 CDFSDSNY
+334 CDFSDSNL

-355 MCENIHGFK
+355 MCENIHDFK

-409 LDESSADDKND
+409 LDESAADDKND

-444 EISLAKLNGIHEID
+444 EISLAKLNGIPEID
-458 IGIKDANNESD
+458 IRIKDANNESD

-480 IAERNDNSSLG
+480 IAQRNDSLE

-514 KKRDDLNMMT
+514 KKRDDLNKMT
-524 VQEILNIVPKSLYFV
+524 VQEIVNIVPKSLDFV
-539 YQKYFQRLEDEFKAL
+539 YQKYFQRLEDELKAL
-554 REDIDVMKLLEVFV
+554 RENVDVMKLLEVFV
-568 AAKGALPLS
+568 AAKEPLPLT
-577 FVPRALG
+577 FVTRTLG
-584 LVPDCRKSKT
+584 LAPDCRETKT
-594 IIQKVNVAL
+594 IIQKVNVAI

-633 QYVVKISNGDKLLWQ
+633 QYAVKISNGDKLLWQ
-648 ISEKV
+648 ICETV
-653 FEEIKEVV
+653 FQEIKEVV
-661 CSGRELDFNNEVKYA
+661 CSGHELDFNNDVKYA
-676 LEYGFVHLLA
+676 LQYGFVHLLA

-696 VDVVIIHA
+696 VDVVIVHA
-704 ILSISHRSDIAFF
+704 ILWISHRFATDYFSVWD
-717 LCNLWKDSLRF
+717 LWQNSLRF

-741 WHILEMKSIESRR
+741 WHIVEIESILNRR
-754 LTASLSSLYLES
+754 LNAPLSSRYLER
-766 VLARSPKGCFGD
+766 VLARSPKGCFSD
-778 DEKNIVKSLL
+778 NEKNIAKSLL

-802 EVIPHAIWCSPT
+802 EVIPHAIWSNCTGLIS
-814 TAPLIVAAGMSKDKA
+814 IVAVGMSKDKTM
-829 IVALAQM
+829 VALAE
-836 DGTITVLGLP
+836 DVGGITLLSLP

-852 QYSTEYRVPCCTF
+852 QYSTEYHVSCCTF
-865 APDDSVVL
+865 APDDSFVL
-873 FGKLETALSIAEKR
+873 FGKLETALSIDEKR

-892 HGNQETFKSCTF
+892 HGSQENFQSCAF
-904 SPNGKKLATCDRS
+904 SPNGKRLVTCNHS
-917 KKVKLWD
+917 KAIKLWD
-924 VGKQNLLSLIYH
+924 VGEQNLLWLIYH
-936 EVAVD
+936 EVPVN
-941 WCSFDNTGL
+941 WCSFDSTGL
-950 LIAALTRSKVGSCKY
+950 LIVGGYDAKKFLY
-965 QPFSFCVWNAVT
+965 RKIENLEDEEHQHPEGEKDPDSFCAWNAVT
-977 LQRCDMRPLPE
+977 LQRCDMRHLPKQ
-988 PKFKSGKASHS
+988 KFKSGKASHG
-999 QLCKSCFRPG
+999 QLCKRCFRSG
-1009 FKKTP
+1009 LKKTLTYKICGVDP
-1014 TFDISAK
+1014 YVPSQS
-1021 TPFTLWGCKQM
+1021 KQI
-1032 DSFTWSTGMYNGV
+1032 DDLTWSTGMYNGV
-1045 ECMFVVRSDCVSV
+1045 ECIFVLGYRSVSV
-1058 IESIHFTTLAVWNFN
+1058 IENIHFTTLAVWNFC
-1073 SGSASIFGTIYPE
+1073 SGIALTRDTIIPE
-1086 MKPIKD
+1086 MKAIKD

-1097 ASTENLIVF
+1097 ASTQNVIVF
-1106 GTLPP
+1106 GTSP
-1111 PAVCPTQVLSCS
+1111 PAVCPTRVLSCS

-1168 EKFFFVFEIV
+1168 ENFFFVFEIV

-1199 RQHVPLC
+1199 SQQVPLC

-1221 SEGFLCFN
+1221 AEGFLCFDY
-1229 CGKTNP
+1229 GKTKP
-1235 VIVDVSKDSGPQ
+1235 VKIVDVSKDGGPQ
-1247 MVTLPRI
+1247 MVTLLGI
-1254 NPYMSITVSPGAS
+1254 NPQMSIAVSPGSS
-1267 FIVGVGYIKSW
+1267 FIVGVEDRFIRNAMRCH
-1278 ISSLDTITYYIWK
+1278 IWK

-1301 LHCTCLWRNEGHC
+1301 LHNT
-1314 FGGASSKQRRRS
+1314 
-1326 RGSAPHFYTELD
+1326 
-1338 FSNGLEHNWGG
+1338 
-1349 VAPPSPPFN
+1349 
-1358 YATGTCVSKYEMADS
+1358 S
-1373 LTDVICCFTN
+1373 LFQFQHTVGDLRCWFTN
-1383 DSKVVFIASEQTFP
+1383 DSEIFVRSDPILPGFRVC
-1397 ERRNWRIL
+1397 RIF
-1405 DLNTGVHRDLYS
+1405 DLNTGVRRDVH
-1417 PFELPISKLFYLN
+1417 PPGQFAISKLFYLN
-1430 NDRVVIAVSP
+1430 NDRIYIAVCR
-1440 ECITFLDMES
+1440 EFITFLDMDLDIES
-1450 GAVLGQSFQ
+1450 VAVLSFQ
-1459 PYLDGDFLKQTKLS
+1459 PYLHGDLLKQTKLS

-1482 RVNGDMKFLRLFEK
+1482 RVNGDMKFLRLFGR

-1505 AMATKY
+1505 GMATKY

>member
-1 MASVDL
+1 MASADL
-7 QEKVNFTR
+7 QEKANFTR
-15 LSRLLVDKGTEAL
+15 LSRLLVDKGTQAL

-71 SGDPAD
+71 SGDPPD
-77 AKTFDVT
+77 VKTFDVT

-95 FSKTGWSVMPVDT
+95 FPKTGWSVAPVDT

-135 DDATFESLWQKISQA
+135 DNATFESLWQKISQA

-158 NDVDNLKICPLALEE
+158 NEVDDLKVCPLALEE
-173 EIYIRV
+173 EILIRV

-185 REEECIAQE
+185 REEEYIARE
-194 QEVLKELTH
+194 EEFLKKLEGIDCSLNRLKESYENQVKL
-203 LRQIAEESRDGIN
+203 LSALQE
-216 KILTLHDKKE
+216 KDKKE
-226 LPESPQKRLSQVPGD
+226 HAESPQKRLSQVPGD
-241 SSPENKRCKQ
+241 SSPENKGCKQ
-251 DDDDH
+251 DDEDH

-274 FFMPETRKWLF
+274 FFMPETRTWLL

-290 WFLGEKN
+290 WFLGKKN

-334 CDFSDSNY
+334 CDFSDSNL
-342 RNPMMMLQSLASQ
+342 RNPMWMLQSLASQ

-364 EKLLDQLK
+364 EKLLDHLK
-372 RPHKVSSLKDAF
+372 RPHEVSSLKDAF
-384 GVYLQNPLDELE
+384 GVYLQNPLDVLE
-396 IDELEPLLIVIDG
+396 IDEREPLLIVIDG
-409 LDESSADDKND
+409 LDESAADDKND
-420 IVNLVADYFP
+420 IVNLIADYFP

-444 EISLAKLNGIHEID
+444 EISLAKLNGIPEID

-480 IAERNDNSSLG
+480 IAQRNDNNSLG

-514 KKRDDLNMMT
+514 KKRDDLNKMT
-524 VQEILNIVPKSLYFV
+524 VQEIVNIVPKSLDFV
-539 YQKYFQRLEDEFKAL
+539 YQKYFQRLEDELKVL
-554 REDIDVMKLLEVFV
+554 RENVDVMKLLEVFV
-568 AAKGALPLS
+568 AAKGPLPLT
-577 FVPRALG
+577 FVTRTLG
-584 LVPDCRKSKT
+584 LVPACRETKT
-594 IIQKVNVAL
+594 IIQKVNVAI

-618 KSVID
+618 KSVTD

-633 QYVVKISNGDKLLWQ
+633 PYAVKLSNGDKLLWQ
-648 ISEKV
+648 ICEKV
-653 FEEIKEVV
+653 FEETKEVV
-661 CSGRELDFNNEVKYA
+661 CSGHELDLNNELKYA

-686 CDMKKCLYWL
+686 SDMKKCLYWL

-704 ILSISHRSDIAFF
+704 ILSLSHRFAIAIF
-717 LCNLWKDSLRF
+717 LCSPWKDSLRF

-741 WHILEMKSIESRR
+741 WHIVEIEYISIHSRN
-754 LTASLSSLYLES
+754 APLSSCYLES
-766 VLARSPKGCFGD
+766 VLARSPKGCFSD
-778 DEKNIVKSLL
+778 DEKNIAKFLL
-788 SKTTMFVDLVYDEV
+788 PKTTMFVDLVYDEV
-802 EVIPHAIWCSPT
+802 EVNPHAIWFSPT
-814 TAPLIVAAGMSKDKA
+814 RTPLIVAVGMSKDKTMA
-829 IVALAQM
+829 ALAQAN
-836 DGTITVLGLP
+836 GIITVLSLP
-846 SLVELW
+846 SLVQLW
-852 QYSTEYRVPCCTF
+852 QYSTECHTISCCTF
-865 APDDSVVL
+865 APDDSFVL
-873 FGKLETALSIAEKR
+873 FGKLDTALSIAKKR

-892 HGNQETFKSCTF
+892 HGNQETFQLCAF
-904 SPNGKKLATCDRS
+904 SPNGKKLATCDGS
-917 KKVKLWD
+917 KEVKLWD

-936 EVAVD
+936 EVAVN

-950 LIAALTRSKVGSCKY
+950 LNLALTGRKIEPYGY
-965 QPFSFCVWNAVT
+965 QPLNSFCVWNTVT
-977 LQRCDMRPLPE
+977 LQRCDMRPLPQR
-988 PKFKSGKASHS
+988 KFKSGKVSHS

-1009 FKKTP
+1009 LKKTP

-1032 DSFTWSTGMYNGV
+1032 DDFTWSTGMYNGV
-1045 ECMFVVRSDCVSV
+1045 ECMFVVRGDCVSV

-1073 SGSASIFGTIYPE
+1073 SGSACILCTIYPE

-1097 ASTENLIVF
+1097 ASIENLIVF

-1168 EKFFFVFEIV
+1168 ENFFFVFEIV

-1199 RQHVPLC
+1199 RQQVPLC
-1206 HLANELMSQLSVVSF
+1206 HLANELMSQLSFVSF
-1221 SEGFLCFN
+1221 AEGFLCFDY
-1229 CGKTNP
+1229 GKTKP
-1235 VIVDVSKDSGPQ
+1235 VKIVDFSKDGGPQ
-1247 MVTLPRI
+1247 MVTLPGI
-1254 NPYMSITVSPGAS
+1254 EPQMSITVSPGAS
-1267 FIVGVGYIKSW
+1267 FIVGVEVGLTLCKVAVRAH
-1278 ISSLDTITYYIWK
+1278 IWK

-1301 LHCTCLWRNEGHC
+1301 LHSTYSIHYDLAKVFKG
-1314 FGGASSKQRRRS
+1314 
-1326 RGSAPHFYTELD
+1326 
-1338 FSNGLEHNWGG
+1338 
-1349 VAPPSPPFN
+1349 
-1358 YATGTCVSKYEMADS
+1358 
-1373 LTDVICCFTN
+1373 VICCFTN
-1383 DSKVVFIASEQTFP
+1383 DSQVVIASKSMFP
-1397 ERRNWRIL
+1397 WRRHWRIL
-1405 DLNTGVHRDLYS
+1405 DLNTGVHTDVYFR
-1417 PFELPISKLFYLN
+1417 FELPISKLFYLN
-1430 NDRVVIAVSP
+1430 NDRAFIAVSD
-1440 ECITFLDMES
+1440 ECITFFDMES
-1450 GAVLGQSFQ
+1450 GAVLGQSSQ
-1459 PYLDGDFLKQTKLS
+1459 PYLDEDFLKQTKLS

-1482 RVNGDMKFLRLFEK
+1482 RVNGDMKFLRLFGRK
-1496 RLATNTGPK
+1496 LATNTGRK

>member
-1 MASVDL
+1 MASADL
-7 QEKVNFTR
+7 QEKANFTR
-15 LSRLLVDKGTEAL
+15 LTRLLVVKGTEAL

-35 HPPASLPAVL
+35 HPAASLSAVL
-45 NANKTSLLRLKPRV
+45 NANRTCLGRLRPRV

-71 SGDPAD
+71 SGDPPES
-77 AKTFDVT
+77 KTFDVT
-84 LLTVLFRNICG
+84 LFTVLLRNICG
-95 FSKTGWSVMPVDT
+95 FPTTGWSGMPVDT

-135 DDATFESLWQKISQA
+135 DNATFESLWQKISQA
-150 LIELNIPQ
+150 LVELNIPQ
-158 NDVDNLKICPLALEE
+158 NDVDDLKISPLGPEE
-173 EIYIRV
+173 EILIRV

-194 QEVLKELTH
+194 QEVLKEVTH

-241 SSPENKRCKQ
+241 SSPENKQ
-251 DDDDH
+251 DDEDH

-274 FFMPETRKWLF
+274 FFMPETRQWLL

-290 WFLGEKN
+290 WFLGKKN

-313 VFAAKLCEDFKKN
+313 VFAAKLCEDFKEN
-326 GKLAACHF
+326 RKLAACHF
-334 CDFSDSNY
+334 CDFSDSNL

-409 LDESSADDKND
+409 LDESAADDKND
-420 IVNLVADYFP
+420 IVSLIADYFP
-430 DLPDHIRVLVTSRP
+430 DLRDHINVLVTSRP
-444 EISLAKLNGIHEID
+444 EISLAKLNGIPEID

-480 IAERNDNSSLG
+480 IAQRNDNSSLG

-514 KKRDDLNMMT
+514 KKRDDLDKMT
-524 VQEILNIVPKSLYFV
+524 VQEIVNIVPKSLDFV
-539 YQKYFQRLEDEFKAL
+539 YQKYFQRLEDEFKGL
-554 REDIDVMKLLEVFV
+554 REDIDLMKLLEAFV
-568 AAKGALPLS
+568 AAKGPLPLS

-584 LVPDCRKSKT
+584 LAPDCRKSKT

-623 WLLAKGYQDH
+623 WLLAKGYEDH

-648 ISEKV
+648 ICEKV

-661 CSGRELDFNNEVKYA
+661 CSGHELDFNNEVTYA
-676 LEYGFVHLLA
+676 LAYGFVHLLA

-704 ILSISHRSDIAFF
+704 ILISLSNRFAIAIF
-717 LCNLWKDSLRF
+717 LCSPWKDSLRF

-741 WHILEMKSIESRR
+741 WHIVEMESIVSRR
-754 LTASLSSLYLES
+754 LTAPLSSRYLES
-766 VLARSPKGCFGD
+766 VFARSPKGCFSD
-778 DEKNIVKSLL
+778 NEKNIAKSLL
-788 SKTTMFVDLVYDEV
+788 SKTTMFVDLVYDEI
-802 EVIPHAIWCSPT
+802 EVIPDAIWCIPSS
-814 TAPLIVAAGMSKDKA
+814 LWIVAVGMSKDKTM
-829 IVALAQM
+829 VALAQE
-836 DGTITVLGLP
+836 DGTITVLSLP

-852 QYSTEYRVPCCTF
+852 RYSTEPCVTCCTF
-865 APDDSVVL
+865 APDDSFVL
-873 FGKLETALSIAEKR
+873 VGKLETALSIAEKR

-892 HGNQETFKSCTF
+892 HGNRETFQSCAF
-904 SPNGKKLATCDRS
+904 SPNGKRLVTCGIS
-917 KKVKLWD
+917 KEIKLWD
-924 VGKQNLLSLIYH
+924 VGNRNLLSSIYH

-941 WCSFDNTGL
+941 WCSFDSTGF
-950 LIAALTRSKVGSCKY
+950 LIAALTKFDPHTDQYRSFG
-965 QPFSFCVWNAVT
+965 FWNAVT
-977 LQRCDMRPLPE
+977 LQRCDIRPLAKR
-988 PKFKSGKASHS
+988 KFKSRKASDS
-999 QLCKSCFRPG
+999 LLCTRCFRPG
-1009 FKKTP
+1009 LKNKP
-1014 TFDISAK
+1014 TFDLSWNNLFARWESYN
-1021 TPFTLWGCKQM
+1021 THDL
-1032 DSFTWSTGMYNGV
+1032 TWSTGMYNDV
-1045 ECMFVVRSDCVSV
+1045 ECMFAAGDDYVMA

-1073 SGSASIFGTIYPE
+1073 SGSVVDPLDDTISPVIE
-1086 MKPIKD
+1086 AIKD
-1092 DRWLY
+1092 DLWLY
-1097 ASTENLIVF
+1097 ASSKNLIVF

-1132 TCTSDGCINIW
+1132 TCTSDGCISIW
-1143 NVHTRK
+1143 NVDTRK

-1199 RQHVPLC
+1199 SQQVPLC
-1206 HLANELMSQLSVVSF
+1206 HLANELTSQLSVVSF
-1221 SEGFLCFN
+1221 AEGFLCFD
-1229 CGKTNP
+1229 CGKTKP
-1235 VIVDVSKDSGPQ
+1235 VKMVDVSKDGEPQ
-1247 MVTLPRI
+1247 MVTLPGI
-1254 NPYMSITVSPGAS
+1254 KPQMSITVSPAAS
-1267 FIVGVGYIKSW
+1267 FIVGAKSA
-1278 ISSLDTITYYIWK
+1278 SYHIWK

-1301 LHCTCLWRNEGHC
+1301 LHSTYPIN
-1314 FGGASSKQRRRS
+1314 
-1326 RGSAPHFYTELD
+1326 YD
-1338 FSNGLEHNWGG
+1338 FANL
-1349 VAPPSPPFN
+1349 
-1358 YATGTCVSKYEMADS
+1358 

-1383 DSKVVFIASEQTFP
+1383 DSQVVFASKRMYP
-1397 ERRNWRIL
+1397 RRIDWRIL

-1417 PFELPISKLFYLN
+1417 PFRQGPISKLFYLN
-1430 NDRVVIAVSP
+1430 NDRVVIVVSYA
-1440 ECITFLDMES
+1440 CIAFFDMES
-1450 GAVLGQSFQ
+1450 GAVLGQSPQ

-1473 PNETVIAYP
+1473 PNETVIAHP
-1482 RVNGDMKFLRLFEK
+1482 RVNGDMKFLRLLGR
-1496 RLATNTGPK
+1496 RLATNTVPK

>member
-7 QEKVNFTR
+7 QEKANFTR

-95 FSKTGWSVMPVDT
+95 FPKTGWSVMPVDT

-135 DDATFESLWQKISQA
+135 DNATFESLWQKISQA

-194 QEVLKELTH
+194 QEVLKEVTH

-241 SSPENKRCKQ
+241 SSPENERCKL
-251 DDDDH
+251 DDEDH
-256 LRKLAKCSFKT
+256 LRKLAKCNFKT

-274 FFMPETRKWLF
+274 SFMPETRKWLL

-290 WFLGEKN
+290 WFLGKKN
-297 GSRILVLKAG
+297 ESRILVLKAG

-334 CDFSDSNY
+334 CDFSDSNL
-342 RNPMMMLQSLASQ
+342 RNPMRMLQSLASQ
-355 MCENIHGFK
+355 MCETIHGFE

-372 RPHKVSSLKDAF
+372 RPHKVSSLKDTF

-396 IDELEPLLIVIDG
+396 IDEREPLLIVIDG
-409 LDESSADDKND
+409 LDESAAYDKND

-444 EISLAKLNGIHEID
+444 EISLAKLNGIPEID

-480 IAERNDNSSLG
+480 IAQRNDNSSLG

-500 EGSFLYAFHVQCEL
+500 EGSFLYAFHVQREL
-514 KKRDDLNMMT
+514 KKRDDLNKMT
-524 VQEILNIVPKSLYFV
+524 VQEIVNIVPKSLDFV
-539 YQKYFQRLEDEFKAL
+539 YQKYFQRLEDELKAL
-554 REDIDVMKLLEVFV
+554 RENVDVMKLLEVFV
-568 AAKGALPLS
+568 AAKGPLPLT
-577 FVPRALG
+577 FVTRTLG
-584 LVPDCRKSKT
+584 LAPDCRETKT
-594 IIQKVNVAL
+594 IIQKVNVAV

-633 QYVVKISNGDKLLWQ
+633 PYAVKLSNGDKLLWQ
-648 ISEKV
+648 ICEKV
-653 FEEIKEVV
+653 FEETKEVV
-661 CSGRELDFNNEVKYA
+661 CSGHELDFNNEVKYA
-676 LEYGFVHLLA
+676 LDDGFVHLLA
-686 CDMKKCLYWL
+686 SDMKKCLYWL
-696 VDVVIIHA
+696 VDVVIIQA
-704 ILSISHRSDIAFF
+704 MLSLSCQLLRAML
-717 LCNLWKDSLRF
+717 LCNVWKDSLRF

-741 WHILEMKSIESRR
+741 WHIVEVESTYDRTFSMLGR
-754 LTASLSSLYLES
+754 NEPLSSHYLES
-766 VLARSPKGCFGD
+766 VLARSPKGCFSD
-778 DEKNIVKSLL
+778 NEKNIAKSLL

-802 EVIPHAIWCSPT
+802 EVIPHAIWCSRT
-814 TAPLIVAAGMSKDKA
+814 VLSRIVAVGMSKDKTM
-829 IVALAQM
+829 VALAQI
-836 DGTITVLGLP
+836 DGTITVLSLP

-852 QYSTEYRVPCCTF
+852 QYSTEYRVSCCTF

-873 FGKLETALSIAEKR
+873 FGKLETALKIAEKK

-892 HGNQETFKSCTF
+892 DGNQEIFQSCAF
-904 SPNGKKLATCDRS
+904 SRNGRRLVTCDCS
-917 KKVKLWD
+917 KEIKLWD
-924 VGKQNLLSLIYH
+924 VGKKNLLSLIHH
-936 EVAVD
+936 EVAVN
-941 WCSFDNTGL
+941 WCSFDSTGL
-950 LIAALTRSKVGSCKY
+950 LIVGGYDAKKFYDKVLDSEEEEHQHHKGEEDLD
-965 QPFSFCVWNAVT
+965 SFCVWNAVT

-988 PKFKSGKASHS
+988 RESKSGKTSHG
-999 QLCKSCFRPG
+999 QLCKSCFRPEL
-1009 FKKTP
+1009 KKTL
-1014 TFDISAK
+1014 TYKISGVD
-1021 TPFTLWGCKQM
+1021 PYVPLQSKQI
-1032 DSFTWSTGMYNGV
+1032 DDLTWSTGMYNGV
-1045 ECMFVVRSDCVSV
+1045 ECIFVLGYRSVSA
-1058 IESIHFTTLAVWNFN
+1058 IENIHFTTLAVWNFN
-1073 SGSASIFGTIYPE
+1073 CGRANALDPIFPE
-1086 MKPIKD
+1086 MKAIKD

-1097 ASTENLIVF
+1097 ASTQNLIVF
-1106 GTLPP
+1106 GTLPA

-1154 KHGEGNSSFACWWS
+1154 KHGEGNSSFAVGGLKTFSLYLSLWT
-1168 EKFFFVFEIV
+1168 KFPDYQNI
-1178 DKIPRLSK
+1178 
-1186 YSVDVNLKIMLSR
+1186 
-1199 RQHVPLC
+1199 QW
-1206 HLANELMSQLSVVSF
+1206 MS
-1221 SEGFLCFN
+1221 
-1229 CGKTNP
+1229 T
-1235 VIVDVSKDSGPQ
+1235 
-1247 MVTLPRI
+1247 
-1254 NPYMSITVSPGAS
+1254 
-1267 FIVGVGYIKSW
+1267 
-1278 ISSLDTITYYIWK
+1278 
-1291 RNTEKPAVYE
+1291 
-1301 LHCTCLWRNEGHC
+1301 
-1314 FGGASSKQRRRS
+1314 
-1326 RGSAPHFYTELD
+1326 
-1338 FSNGLEHNWGG
+1338 
-1349 VAPPSPPFN
+1349 
-1358 YATGTCVSKYEMADS
+1358 
-1373 LTDVICCFTN
+1373 
-1383 DSKVVFIASEQTFP
+1383 
-1397 ERRNWRIL
+1397 
-1405 DLNTGVHRDLYS
+1405 
-1417 PFELPISKLFYLN
+1417 
-1430 NDRVVIAVSP
+1430 
-1440 ECITFLDMES
+1440 
-1450 GAVLGQSFQ
+1450 
-1459 PYLDGDFLKQTKLS
+1459 
-1473 PNETVIAYP
+1473 
-1482 RVNGDMKFLRLFEK
+1482 
-1496 RLATNTGPK
+1496 
-1505 AMATKY
+1505 